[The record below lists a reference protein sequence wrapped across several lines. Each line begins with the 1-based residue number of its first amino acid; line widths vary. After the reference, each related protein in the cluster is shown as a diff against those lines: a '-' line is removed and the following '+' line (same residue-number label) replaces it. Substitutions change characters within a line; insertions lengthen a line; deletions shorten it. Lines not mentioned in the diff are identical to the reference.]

1 MSMEIQIMTWDKYTI
16 TTFFLSTTSDCPF
29 GICTYLHQEPVKK
42 NSARS
47 NEAKKNKKQKTKN
60 KKKQKT
66 KNKNKITTTTRSNF
80 LIKNVQNIST
90 TRFTGIFLD
99 MIHMR
104 EIIYLSYDVV
114 IGHSR

>member
-47 NEAKKNKKQKTKN
+47 NEAKKTKNKKNKKKQTPPPPPPPPLHKKNKKQKTK
-60 KKKQKT
+60 
-66 KNKNKITTTTRSNF
+66 
-80 LIKNVQNIST
+80 
-90 TRFTGIFLD
+90 
-99 MIHMR
+99 
-104 EIIYLSYDVV
+104 
-114 IGHSR
+114 

>member
-47 NEAKKNKKQKTKN
+47 NEAKKNKKQKTK
-60 KKKQKT
+60 T
-66 KNKNKITTTTRSNF
+66 K
-80 LIKNVQNIST
+80 
-90 TRFTGIFLD
+90 
-99 MIHMR
+99 
-104 EIIYLSYDVV
+104 
-114 IGHSR
+114 